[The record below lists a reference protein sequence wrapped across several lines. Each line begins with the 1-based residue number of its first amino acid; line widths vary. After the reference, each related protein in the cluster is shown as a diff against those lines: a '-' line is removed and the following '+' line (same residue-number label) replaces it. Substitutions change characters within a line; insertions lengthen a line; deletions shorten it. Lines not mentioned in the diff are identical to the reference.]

1 MGDDTEQDAKNELE
15 KEEEAAEQE
24 VAALE
29 EDPPKDLDDWPDG
42 NAKYKT
48 FGGPDGDTGY
58 DDGPTKNLGESNVRH
73 HEDGSISIKG
83 EKVDNPEDY
92 KGDPIPGGPTD
103 PDAQRLAGDKV
114 RPAEDDEGESD
125 DDDSA
130 STSTSNDSAN
140 ESNDKDKDKDKDDDD
155 NNNDKDDDGHDDE
168 DGDDD

>member
-1 MGDDTEQDAKNELE
+1 VSDDTEQGEKNELE
-15 KEEEAAEQE
+15 KEEEAAEKE

-29 EDPPKDLDDWPDG
+29 DDPPKDLQDWPDG

-73 HEDGSISIKG
+73 LEDGSILVKG

-114 RPAEDDEGESD
+114 RPPEDEAKSDSEDESKSGDEDQSKRDSEDDSKRDSEDDSD
-125 DDDSA
+125 D
-130 STSTSNDSAN
+130 
-140 ESNDKDKDKDKDDDD
+140 
-155 NNNDKDDDGHDDE
+155 
-168 DGDDD
+168 

>member
-1 MGDDTEQDAKNELE
+1 MSDDTEQGEKNELE
-15 KEEEAAEQE
+15 KEEEAAEKE

-29 EDPPKDLDDWPDG
+29 DDPPKDLQDWPDG

-73 HEDGSISIKG
+73 LEDGSILVKG

-114 RPAEDDEGESD
+114 RPPEDEAESDSEDESKSCDEDQSKRDSEDD
-125 DDDSA
+125 
-130 STSTSNDSAN
+130 SND
-140 ESNDKDKDKDKDDDD
+140 
-155 NNNDKDDDGHDDE
+155 
-168 DGDDD
+168 

>member
-1 MGDDTEQDAKNELE
+1 MSDETERDEKNDLE
-15 KEEEAAEQE
+15 KEEEAAEKE

-29 EDPPKDLDDWPDG
+29 DDPPQDLQDWPDG

-73 HEDGSISIKG
+73 LEDGSITVKG
-83 EKVDNPEDY
+83 EEVDNPEDY

-114 RPAEDDEGESD
+114 APKGEEDSEDESKGH
-125 DDDSA
+125 DDSA
-130 STSTSNDSAN
+130 DSKGEDDSAD
-140 ESNDKDKDKDKDDDD
+140 ES
-155 NNNDKDDDGHDDE
+155 GS
-168 DGDDD
+168 GDD

>member
-1 MGDDTEQDAKNELE
+1 MSDDTEQGEKNELE
-15 KEEEAAEQE
+15 KEEEAAEKE

-29 EDPPKDLDDWPDG
+29 DDPPKDLQDWPDG

-73 HEDGSISIKG
+73 LEDGSILVKG

-114 RPAEDDEGESD
+114 RPPEDEAKSDSEDESKSGDEDQSKRDSEDDSKRDSEDDSD
-125 DDDSA
+125 D
-130 STSTSNDSAN
+130 
-140 ESNDKDKDKDKDDDD
+140 
-155 NNNDKDDDGHDDE
+155 
-168 DGDDD
+168 

>member
-1 MGDDTEQDAKNELE
+1 MSDDTEQGEKNELE
-15 KEEEAAEQE
+15 KEEEAAEKE

-29 EDPPKDLDDWPDG
+29 DDPPKDLQDWPDG

-73 HEDGSISIKG
+73 LEDGSILVKG

-114 RPAEDDEGESD
+114 RPPEDEAKSDSEDESKSGDEDQSKRDSEDD
-125 DDDSA
+125 
-130 STSTSNDSAN
+130 SND
-140 ESNDKDKDKDKDDDD
+140 
-155 NNNDKDDDGHDDE
+155 
-168 DGDDD
+168 

>member
-1 MGDDTEQDAKNELE
+1 MSDDTKQEDEKNDLE

-29 EDPPKDLDDWPDG
+29 DDPPKDLMDWPDG

-73 HEDGSISIKG
+73 LEDGSITVNG
-83 EKVDNPEDY
+83 EEVDNPEDY

-103 PDAQRLAGDKV
+103 PDAQRLAGDQVAPK
-114 RPAEDDEGESD
+114 EKEGDEG
-125 DDDSA
+125 DSA
-130 STSTSNDSAN
+130 SASDSAK
-140 ESNDKDKDKDKDDDD
+140 EDERDSEDDSPDD
-155 NNNDKDDDGHDDE
+155 
-168 DGDDD
+168 